1 MIGLCVAVLTAG
13 IPTGI
18 PAAPASGMLVV
29 ADEHGARSVQAGPG
43 KDSTN
48 GSNGSGES
56 RLEPTAATQ
65 SVPKSLQDQ
74 RVEELS
80 LRRAAG
86 LRQLET
92 AVAQEEVLMRNL
104 VQTMDRG
111 TAEMWLAGFICAKP
125 WGCLPQNR
133 DKWIEAILFAVERN
147 DLPIC
152 KEILGLV
159 ASIISIE
166 SGFRADPPAV
176 DPSRGETVT
185 SLMDRAEK
193 ELHEKFGK
201 IMAIPPVPQLYL
213 VYKNKYY
220 PRLAACKTEGEIESV
235 ARNIAAE
242 LKKDAENLPSFVRA
256 LIYKE
261 IDKVANVVRTK
272 GSMQLNF
279 SRAKQVM
286 SERGEQFT
294 EQELSDY
301 MYTVHG
307 GVDVGVAALKAMFVQ
322 YAARFG
328 TPGNLSWLFLVG
340 MDYNYGPFSSRN
352 MMEQIRIRD
361 LSGRKVALDGD
372 FLHYDDKA
380 RPSPRESETLLATAA
395 IFPKTAK
402 SDILD
407 ALVLEKDPQYIY
419 TELHETIAEA
429 HRHKFGETP
438 FAVIGDLWMGQ
449 NAQIKHGMTWKTRSY
464 LRKLDRYLNAI
475 PWDQE

>member
-1 MIGLCVAVLTAG
+1 M
-13 IPTGI
+13 
-18 PAAPASGMLVV
+18 V
-29 ADEHGARSVQAGPG
+29 ADEQAPRPAEPRPG
-43 KDSTN
+43 TN
-48 GSNGSGES
+48 SNNGSGEPVP
-56 RLEPTAATQ
+56 EAT
-65 SVPKSLQDQ
+65 SATREAPKSLEDQ
-74 RVEELS
+74 RAEELWG
-80 LRRAAG
+80 RRAAG
-86 LRQLET
+86 LKQLET
-92 AVAQEEVLMRNL
+92 AIAQEDLLMRNM

-111 TAEMWLAGFICAKP
+111 TAGQWLAGFICSKP
-125 WGCLPQNR
+125 WDCLPQNR
-133 DKWIEAILFAVERN
+133 DKWIEAMLFAVERN

-159 ASIISIE
+159 ATIISME

-176 DPSRGETVT
+176 DPSRGETTT

-193 ELHEKFGK
+193 ELHQKFGK
-201 IMAIPPVPQLYL
+201 IMAIPPVPQLYSA
-213 VYKNKYY
+213 YKDRYY
-220 PRLAACKTEGEIESV
+220 PRLAACKTEGEIEVV
-235 ARNIAAE
+235 ARTIAEE
-242 LKKDAENLPSFVRA
+242 LKKDAANLPGFIRA
-256 LIYKE
+256 VIYKE

-286 SERGEQFT
+286 LDRGEQFT

-301 MYTVHG
+301 MYTIPG
-307 GVDVGVAALKAMFVQ
+307 GVDVGVAALKPMFVQ
-322 YAARFG
+322 YAARFA

-380 RPSPRESETLLATAA
+380 RPSRRESETLLATAA
-395 IFPKTAK
+395 IFPKTPK

-407 ALVLEKDPQYIY
+407 ALLLEKDRQYIY

-464 LRKLDRYLNAI
+464 LRKLDRYLNGI
-475 PWDQE
+475 PWDQD